1 MWNTLKQQAKGHI
14 KDFAKVNGT
23 AAGAVGA
30 SELGGLDWIGM
41 TEVVQSLATT
51 GIVVVI
57 LAYNVVK
64 SIQLYRQMTWEE
76 EDRLNAKKRS
86 KNIR

>member
-1 MWNTLKQQAKGHI
+1 MWNTLKQQAKEHI

-23 AAGAVGA
+23 AVGAVGA